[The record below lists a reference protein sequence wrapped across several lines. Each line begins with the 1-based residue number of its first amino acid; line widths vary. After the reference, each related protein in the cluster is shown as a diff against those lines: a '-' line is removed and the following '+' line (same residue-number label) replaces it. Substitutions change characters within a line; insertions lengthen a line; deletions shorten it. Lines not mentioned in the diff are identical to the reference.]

1 MGDIDYR
8 RLAAFMRSR
17 QIESADVAHAKL
29 SIACDAITRAG
40 LVKTIRE
47 ARKILA
53 EADAWIYAEDLTA
66 LKAKIRAEWDR
77 EAERYDRK
85 ADEIEAGTL
94 CRCGRPLPIGF
105 VRCPLCA
112 GDAVRSASTQP

>member
-1 MGDIDYR
+1 MGNIDYR

-17 QIESADVAHAKL
+17 EVDNEAIADARL

-40 LVKTIRE
+40 LAKTIRE

-53 EADAWIYAEDLTA
+53 AANALLYGDVEA
-66 LKAKIRAEWDR
+66 LKANIRADWDR

-85 ADEIEAGTL
+85 ADAIDAGELRAAAAT
-94 CRCGRPLPIGF
+94 
-105 VRCPLCA
+105 V
-112 GDAVRSASTQP
+112 QP